1 MPRIRPTVTQVTDI
15 GKEATEATAVAS
27 LTRLTRTEISLSPQI
42 TFDVLRRMGYRF
54 ASDAI
59 PGKKFTQFAVRGK
72 PAYDEL
78 AWLLDMLFYIVTPT
92 TPGGATNARLRNYL
106 PSSSREGTAMT
117 TTIRQGDPWYADMC
131 AGGFLAGLQINWDTD
146 KLDLSGAG
154 FGRAFQTDVQMTTNE
169 VQTIVVD
176 ATSGTWTATV
186 TNPETGVAA
195 TATGLAFD
203 ITAAALKTAL
213 DGLSNVEV
221 GDVSVTGTTALTPG
235 LAIEFRQ
242 AFGARG
248 VATITTNAGGLSG
261 GATTATVTTTT
272 PGVAATET
280 SGVVIESNHLKIYA
294 DTTSGGLGGTL
305 LESVFSGS
313 LQLNNFRGPVFSVN
327 RANSGGMRG
336 KVPLAVDGKLTL
348 RLEAQD
354 EAKQFFTEA
363 DSGGNS
369 HWFIRIEAISPEEID
384 AGVNFYECTIDLACK
399 LSAAPSAPSDE
410 GGVYATDLTFD
421 ICHSSS
427 WGYAVN
433 WELQNAV
440 ATVS

>member
-1 MPRIRPTVTQVTDI
+1 MPRIRPTVTQVTDL
-15 GKEATEATAVAS
+15 GKEATEGTSVAS

-78 AWLLDMLFYIVTPT
+78 AWLLDALFYIVTPS
-92 TPGGATNARLRNYL
+92 TPGGATNARLRTYL
-106 PSSSREGTAMT
+106 PSSSREGTPMT
-117 TTIRQGDPWYADMC
+117 MTIRQGDPWYADMC

-146 KLDLSGAG
+146 KLDLTGAG

-176 ATSGTWTATV
+176 ATGGTFTVTV
-186 TNPETGVAA
+186 TNPETGAAA
-195 TATGLAFD
+195 TTSALAYNIGASAFQ
-203 ITAAALKTAL
+203 TAL
-213 DGLSNVEV
+213 EALSNVEV
-221 GDVSVTGTTALTPG
+221 GDVVVTGTTALTPG
-235 LAIEFRQ
+235 LSTEFRQ

-248 VATITTNAGGLSG
+248 VAAMTTAVGSLTG
-261 GATTATVTTTT
+261 GAGTATVTTPT

-294 DTTSGGLGGTL
+294 DTSSGSLGNTL

-369 HWFIRIEAISPEEID
+369 HWFIRVEAISTEEID
-384 AGVNFYECTIDLACK
+384 TGVNNYECVIDLACK

-433 WELQNAV
+433 VDLQNAV